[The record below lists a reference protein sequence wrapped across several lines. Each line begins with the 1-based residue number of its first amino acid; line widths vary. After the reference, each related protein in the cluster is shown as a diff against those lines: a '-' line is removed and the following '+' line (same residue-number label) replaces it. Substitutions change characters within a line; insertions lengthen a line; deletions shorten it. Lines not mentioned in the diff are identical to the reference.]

1 MNESPLRLGSIGLVV
16 LGIFMAVYF
25 AMSATD
31 SSIHRAW
38 ARHVDALDKQVR
50 LLYLKTSGAEV
61 ARKQRLIVIALLVGA
76 AFLRD
81 SNGFLLLGVAVFAA
95 IVPRFYFDSEIDK
108 RKRKI
113 DEQLD
118 TFLTTLSNALKSSPS
133 LGDALATCANL
144 MRSPI
149 KEDLEFALKENKL
162 GTPLDQAL
170 LNMSR
175 RIDSRTFNSAL
186 TTLLIGRQTGG
197 DLPKILEQ
205 SASTLRELA
214 RLEGV
219 VRTKTAEGKSQAYV
233 LGAIPFVV
241 TVAIN
246 FVDPEWF
253 APLTG
258 NFTGYVVMTIAASLW
273 VTAILASRRILNVDV

>member
-1 MNESPLRLGSIGLVV
+1 MNEATLRLGSIGLVV

-31 SSIHRAW
+31 SSVHRAW
-38 ARHVDALDKQVR
+38 HRHVDALDKQVR
-50 LLYLKTSGAEV
+50 LLYLKTSGLDV
-61 ARKQRLIVIALLVGA
+61 ARKQRFVVLVLLVAA

-81 SNGFLLLGVAVFAA
+81 ANGFALFGLALAAA
-95 IVPRFYFDSEIDK
+95 IVPKYYLDGEITK
-108 RKRKI
+108 RKTKI
-113 DEQLD
+113 DAQLD

-133 LGDALATCANL
+133 LGDALATSANL

-170 LNMSR
+170 VNMSR

-241 TVAIN
+241 TVALN
-246 FVDPEWF
+246 MVDPEWLT
-253 APLTG
+253 PLTTS
-258 NFTGYVVMTIAASLW
+258 FTGYVVMLIATSLW
-273 VTAILASRRILNVDV
+273 LTAVFASRRILNVDV